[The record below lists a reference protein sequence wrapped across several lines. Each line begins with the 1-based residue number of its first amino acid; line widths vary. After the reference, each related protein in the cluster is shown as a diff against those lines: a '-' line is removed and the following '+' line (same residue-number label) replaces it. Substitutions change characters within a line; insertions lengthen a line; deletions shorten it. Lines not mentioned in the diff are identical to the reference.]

1 MTSTLLNKAG
11 KKLFEQH
18 MEKYAPTDPLYEFY
32 TDEKGKKKR
41 RKVRR
46 STDLNCSC
54 LVLTKCRSAKCLQAF
69 LPVMPRF

>member
-1 MTSTLLNKAG
+1 MTSTILNKAG

-18 MEKYAPTDPLYEFY
+18 MEKYAPSDPLYEFY

-41 RKVRR
+41 RKVR
-46 STDLNCSC
+46 SADLNCLC
-54 LVLTKCRSAKCLQAF
+54 LVLTKGCSAKSPQAF